1 MKRSGEASVSLA
13 SRHYMADPQPWGWL
27 RQEVKA
33 DAYRGKRVR
42 LTGYLQGHLEYGQFY
57 ASLIAI
63 DSEARVVAL
72 DDIRHHELLLG
83 PGWKKFS
90 IVLEVPESAV
100 GLSMGLSLQGR
111 GKVWADDWQ
120 FEVVGKD
127 VPTTSMGLGSEQDL
141 KEEAAQRMRNAAS
154 NERFKRAFLASL
166 AKMPAAPV
174 NLDFEGKIN

>member
-1 MKRSGEASVSLA
+1 MASSG
-13 SRHYMADPQPWGWL
+13 
-27 RQEVKA
+27 
-33 DAYRGKRVR
+33 
-42 LTGYLQGHLEYGQFY
+42 FC
-57 ASLIAI
+57 LIAI

-90 IVLEVPESAV
+90 IVLEVPESAI